1 MPNIKRSITAVIKL
15 LDKIVINGKAAQRV
29 ELRELNGIVCRPT
42 KLTLTGNFRKR
53 GDKLY
58 AKHGVYTLV
67 SD

>member
-1 MPNIKRSITAVIKL
+1 MPQIKRSITAVIKL
-15 LDKIVINGKAAQRV
+15 LGKTVVKGVSHQRV

-42 KLTLTGNFRKR
+42 KITLTGNTRKR
-53 GDKLY
+53 GNKLY

>member
-1 MPNIKRSITAVIKL
+1 MSQPKRSITATIKL
-15 LDKIVINGKAAQRV
+15 LSKIVVKGISHQRV

-42 KLTLTGNFRKR
+42 KITLTGNYRKR
-53 GDKLY
+53 GNKLY

>member
-15 LDKIVINGKAAQRV
+15 LGKVVVKGQPAQRV

-42 KLTLTGNFRKR
+42 KITLTGKFRKR
-53 GDKLY
+53 GNKLY

>member
-1 MPNIKRSITAVIKL
+1 MPIERTVKAVVKL
-15 LDKIVINGKAAQRV
+15 LGKIVIKGATHQRV

-42 KLTLTGNFRKR
+42 KITLTGNYRKR
-53 GDKLY
+53 GNKLY